1 MRQSPHRKLCPLGQT
16 ESAQAA
22 RYTRDVRRTEHQVPG
37 IDNASH
43 ANAGSRPGI
52 LYSDARSRLRET
64 GPTDFILLTRPPL
77 CHYTLKK
84 GEGGAYYS
92 YRRAGAFVDTD
103 PTVEVGAL
111 VEMDPDSKYPKATL
125 IRGRESMQSIA
136 IGGASLLPTAA
147 LAAPG
152 FSCEVQLELRPPPQ
166 TDHRSR
172 EGLATAGA
180 VVARIARRR
189 YRRQSPSCR

>member
-1 MRQSPHRKLCPLGQT
+1 MPVTLQTLLARGTELGHNDTTDCARAWRRTGSYWCSRVQPFVRQSPHRKLCPLGQA

-77 CHYTLKK
+77 CHYTLTK
-84 GEGGAYYS
+84 GEGGAYHS
-92 YRRAGAFVDTD
+92 YRRAGVFVDTD

-125 IRGRESMQSIA
+125 IRGRKSMQSIA

-152 FSCEVQLELRPPPQ
+152 FS
-166 TDHRSR
+166 
-172 EGLATAGA
+172 
-180 VVARIARRR
+180 
-189 YRRQSPSCR
+189 